1 MKTTSDD
8 CNNVDARYSCRNGIV
23 MAVTER
29 NVTVRVRQ
37 ASSCS
42 TCKIQHLCGTSENR
56 QLLVSATLVKGEQI
70 AVGDEVELI
79 AEPFIEQKA
88 SWLAF
93 GVPLVIVLL
102 WLPVA
107 VFGIGLSDWLSV
119 VSALGWVIAYV
130 LLMHHWR
137 SRWEGR
143 FALSARKVHCQAE
156 EQDSEELSIE

>member
-8 CNNVDARYSCRNGIV
+8 CKNIDARYSCRNGIV
-23 MAVTER
+23 MAVKER

-42 TCKIQHLCGTSENR
+42 TCKKQHLCGTSENR

-93 GVPLVIVLL
+93 G
-102 WLPVA
+102 
-107 VFGIGLSDWLSV
+107 IGLSDWLSV

-143 FALSARKVHCQAE
+143 FALSARKVYCQAE